1 MANPSDYWSRRSDR
15 IDEILES
22 ARVAA
27 AFASAALKSAIL
39 LNGAAALAI
48 LAFVANQWSAVAAG
62 EEAVKDAAVLVPPLR
77 HFVVGVFSAVLAT
90 GVGYFSAYAENRG
103 LWYWVEDKKKVY
115 KTMFALTSVFQI
127 AAVVFVVYAY
137 VRFWLGMEAGIAAL
151 VG

>member
-1 MANPSDYWSRRSDR
+1 MANPSDYWNRRNSR

-22 ARVAA
+22 ARVAT
-27 AFASAALKSAIL
+27 AFAGAALKSAIL
-39 LNGAAALAI
+39 LNGAAALAM

-62 EEAVKDAAVLVPPLR
+62 EEAAKDAAVLVPPLR

-90 GVGYFSAYAENRG
+90 GVGYLSAYAENRG
-103 LWYWVEDKKKVY
+103 LWYWVDDREKVH
-115 KTMFALTSVFQI
+115 KPLFKLAFVLQFVAI
-127 AAVVFVVYAY
+127 VFVVYAY